1 MSTKTLRKR
10 IALVAVTALGAGLL
24 SVAAVPSANAAVPDT
39 GTLAIA
45 TTASNTGSAVTGSG
59 DVASMKSVGWITAT
73 STTGLGTSGNTIIT
87 TGGAATGLVYAGAKI
102 AFSAS
107 SSDTSGDSLGVVVTG
122 GTLGDLASTGGT
134 GHSGTVSVNG
144 SLTTAAD
151 VQLLTTMTT
160 LYGVFNVSAAAGSQA
175 TITVYK
181 GTGIAGT
188 TTATNGTLVGTWT
201 LTVAAA
207 SAAGVVSLADSS
219 IYQQASTSAGIQ
231 ASGTNAYDTSSRI
244 DNGKVGIIY
253 VNLKDA
259 YTSPVTTGTVA
270 VTATNSAYVNLV
282 KTADLAAANSYAATT
297 SFDSDTLGAGTGY
310 IYVKQPVAN
319 TAGTTTVTITHNGS
333 VLATKTLN
341 WNGDI
346 ATLAVD
352 TANSTANFAN
362 GADEASCS
370 GCIVYMAKDAAGNI
384 VNLTALPVIG
394 SGSTGALVGA
404 SIGTTV
410 NTTSGVLQTAA
421 LGEGYVSL
429 VIPSSALHGAGSYR
443 LKVTNSAGV
452 AIYSAVQNVTVS
464 NGDTDSFVVSW
475 NKAAYAPGEI
485 ATVTYTLK
493 DAYGNLM
500 ADLTPATGW
509 AGAVGTTTELVSVG
523 TACSASKYTVG
534 GSFTCKYGVGN
545 VAGAYSYSFD
555 LDTETSQSAT
565 IGSITITG
573 SGVTN
578 ADVLKAIVSLIAS
591 INKQIAA
598 LQKALLKK

>member
-10 IALVAVTALGAGLL
+10 IALVAVSALGAGLL
-24 SVAAVPSANAAVPDT
+24 SVVAAPSANAAIPDT
-39 GTLAIA
+39 GTLFIASTA
-45 TTASNTGSAVTGSG
+45 TTTGKV
-59 DVASMKSVGWITAT
+59 VADKDATLAYSIGFITAT
-73 STTGLGTSGNTIIT
+73 STTGLGALGNGYQL

-107 SSDTSGDSLGVVVTG
+107 SSTTSADSLGVVVTG
-122 GTLGDLASTGGT
+122 GAVDELAASGSTGHAAT
-134 GHSGTVSVNG
+134 ITTSGDRTIV
-144 SLTTAAD
+144 AA
-151 VQLLTTMTT
+151 VQTLTTMTT
-160 LYGVFNVSAAAGSQA
+160 LKGSFNISAAAGTTA
-175 TITVYK
+175 TLTVYK
-181 GTGIAGT
+181 GTGITGV

-201 LTVAAA
+201 FTVAAG

-219 IYQQASTSAGIQ
+219 VFQQASTTAGIA

-244 DNGKVGIIY
+244 NNGSVGIIW

-259 YTSPVTTGTVA
+259 YTSAVQTGTVT
-270 VTATNSAYVNLV
+270 VTATNSAPVNIV
-282 KTADLAAANSYAATT
+282 DTTAAADSYAATT
-297 SFDSDTLGAGTGY
+297 SFDSSTCGTDGTCY

-319 TAGTTTVTITHNGS
+319 TAGSSTVTITHNGT

-346 ATLAVD
+346 ASLEVVAAD
-352 TANSTANFAN
+352 SSANFAN
-362 GADEASCS
+362 GHAEDTTSD
-370 GCIVYMAKDAAGNI
+370 GDIVYKIKDAAGNI
-384 VNLTALPVIG
+384 LNVSALPTMG

-410 NTTSGVLQTAA
+410 NVTSGVLQTAA
-421 LGEGYVSL
+421 VGYGVVQM
-429 VIPSSALHGAGSYR
+429 VIPESALNGAGTYR
-443 LKVTNSAGV
+443 LKTTNSAGV
-452 AIYSAVQNVTVS
+452 SIYSAVQKATVS
-464 NGDTDSFVVSW
+464 NGDTDSHAIAWDKKS
-475 NKAAYAPGEI
+475 YAPGEI
-485 ATVTYTLK
+485 AVVTVTLK

-500 ADLTPATGW
+500 ADGTMATGW
-509 AGAVGTTTELVSVG
+509 TAAVGTTTELTAVG
-523 TACSASKYTVG
+523 TACSATASYVLG

-545 VAGAYSYSFD
+545 VAGSYSYSFD
-555 LDTETSQSAT
+555 LTTAT
-565 IGSITITG
+565 PQAATVGSIAITG